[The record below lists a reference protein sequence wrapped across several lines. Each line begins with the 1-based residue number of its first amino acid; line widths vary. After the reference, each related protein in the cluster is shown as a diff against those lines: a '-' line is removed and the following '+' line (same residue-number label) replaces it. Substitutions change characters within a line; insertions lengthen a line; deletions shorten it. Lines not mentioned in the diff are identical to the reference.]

1 MQQFKNEFV
10 KQVGNKI
17 KRDGICNLMKWL
29 ENETDFFTA
38 PASTRYHGAHEYGL
52 VEHSLNVYRNLVNLV
67 TNNWPENKQ
76 EMPDGET
83 VAIVSLFHD
92 ICKANFYGVEMRNR
106 KNENTGKWEKVPF
119 YMINDQFPAG
129 HGEKSVILLQ
139 KFITLTPQEIM
150 AVNWHMGFSDIRA
163 SQFSGMNSVSNA
175 MDKYPLVVM
184 NHMADLMAT
193 FFDEERGK

>member
-1 MQQFKNEFV
+1 
-10 KQVGNKI
+10 
-17 KRDGICNLMKWL
+17 
-29 ENETDFFTA
+29 
-38 PASTRYHGAHEYGL
+38 
-52 VEHSLNVYRNLVNLV
+52 
-67 TNNWPENKQ
+67 
-76 EMPDGET
+76 
-83 VAIVSLFHD
+83 
-92 ICKANFYGVEMRNR
+92 MRNR